1 MHVNTNTAHAH
12 TRVHTNT
19 HLASYTHTHC
29 GGGFVCECGLWWVI
43 TSVSISH
50 THTHT
55 RETHGRQASD
65 VTVVIETAL
74 SQSTCD
80 WLGAVWRRETSFTLF
95 LLHYSVYLHLFLHL
109 DVASH
114 TSCKS
119 YCPTDA
125 AHRKII
131 FTLVLQHNTHKHPSA
146 AQIERWHLQRC
157 RQLHGWSFFFFLRL
171 QMLQDKK
178 CNTSY
183 KYLKLQKMSLSYTVL
198 NHI

>member
-43 TSVSISH
+43 TSVSIS
-50 THTHT
+50 HTHT

-109 DVASH
+109 DVASL

-131 FTLVLQHNTHKHPSA
+131 FTFILQHNTHKHPSA

-157 RQLHGWSFFFFLRL
+157 RQLHGWSFFFFKITDVTR
-171 QMLQDKK
+171 
-178 CNTSY
+178 
-183 KYLKLQKMSLSYTVL
+183 
-198 NHI
+198 